1 MRLRE
6 FSSAEDQIALWR
18 LISNT
23 VWTSIEQQRMQQQ
36 QAATTAVLGK
46 AAANLPARR
55 VKAVRRKPA
64 VRKASTPPV
73 VSPAAK
79 PATAAEKTSKS
90 AAAAPQE
97 NKQADKQPSRQQNQQ
112 LSKPPATLP
121 YIYQSNLP
129 NQPNQVVSASPSA
142 AVNAK
147 SAAVARKS
155 APAAVPD
162 KRTPRTAVQAAAV
175 DTVRQRG
182 ETGQET
188 VKRR

>member
-1 MRLRE
+1 MRLSE
-6 FSSAEDQIALWR
+6 FASAEDQIALWR

-36 QAATTAVLGK
+36 QAATNAVLGK

-64 VRKASTPPV
+64 VRKPSAPPV
-73 VSPAAK
+73 VSPTAK
-79 PATAAEKTSKS
+79 PAADVEKTSKS

-97 NKQADKQPSRQQNQQ
+97 NKQADKQPSRQQSQQ

-129 NQPNQVVSASPSA
+129 NQPNQVVSANPSA
-142 AVNAK
+142 EVVAK
-147 SAAVARKS
+147 PAAVARKS

-162 KRTPRTAVQAAAV
+162 KRKPRTAAQTTAV
-175 DTVRQRG
+175 DTVRQR
-182 ETGQET
+182 
-188 VKRR
+188 

>member
-1 MRLRE
+1 MRLSE
-6 FSSAEDQIALWR
+6 FASAEDQIALWR

-64 VRKASTPPV
+64 ARKPSAPPV
-73 VSPAAK
+73 VIPTAKLAADS
-79 PATAAEKTSKS
+79 EKASKT
-90 AAAAPQE
+90 AAAPQE
-97 NKQADKQPSRQQNQQ
+97 NKQADKQPSRQQSQQ

-129 NQPNQVVSASPSA
+129 NQPNQVVSANPSS
-142 AVNAK
+142 AVDSK

-155 APAAVPD
+155 ATAAVPV
-162 KRTPRTAVQAAAV
+162 KRKPRTAAQAAAV
-175 DTVRQRG
+175 DTVKQR
-182 ETGQET
+182 
-188 VKRR
+188 

>member
-6 FSSAEDQIALWR
+6 FASAEDQIALWR

-23 VWTSIEQQRMQQQ
+23 VWTSLQQQQVQQQ

-46 AAANLPARR
+46 AAANPPARR

-64 VRKASTPPV
+64 VRKPSAPPV

-79 PATAAEKTSKS
+79 PAAAAEKVSKS
-90 AAAAPQE
+90 AAAVSQE
-97 NKQADKQPSRQQNQQ
+97 NKQADKQPSRQQSQQ
-112 LSKPPATLP
+112 SSKLPATLP

-129 NQPNQVVSASPSA
+129 NQPNQVVSANSN
-142 AVNAK
+142 AVVGAVP
-147 SAAVARKS
+147 AAVAQKS
-155 APAAVPD
+155 VPD
-162 KRTPRTAVQAAAV
+162 KRKVRSVAQAAAV

-188 VKRR
+188 AKRR